1 MVAFNTYVEI
11 GYEVARDK
19 GVPVREPQR
28 FMRELGAA
36 YQRNNHSEAT
46 RQEARA
52 FLEEA
57 VN

>member
-11 GYEVARDK
+11 AYEVAAEK

-36 YQRNNHSEAT
+36 YNRNNHSEAS
-46 RQEARA
+46 RSEARA
-52 FLEEA
+52 FLREA